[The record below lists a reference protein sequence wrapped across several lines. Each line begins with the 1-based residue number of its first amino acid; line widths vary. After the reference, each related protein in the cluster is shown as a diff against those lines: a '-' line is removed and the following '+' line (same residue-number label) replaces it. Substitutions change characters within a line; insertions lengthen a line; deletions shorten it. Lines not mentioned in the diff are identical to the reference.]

1 MSCFYV
7 VSTCP
12 YHFRLTNSGEMW
24 AGTLY
29 HGSKPKNVKEFKSLG
44 WAKKAAEK
52 AANNNPHHNLIVISL
67 SPEERMLPDG
77 LVVELDRGV
86 PVKHHWGK
94 QVATVV
100 KSNLMISLFG

>member
-12 YHFRLTNSGEMW
+12 NHYHLTNSGEMW
-24 AGTLY
+24 CGTVH
-29 HGSKPKNVKEFKSLG
+29 HGSLPKNVKEFKSLG

-52 AANNNPHHNLIVISL
+52 AANNNPHLNLIVISL
-67 SPEERMLPDG
+67 SPEERMLVDG
-77 LVVELDRGV
+77 SVVELDNGV
-86 PVKHHWGK
+86 PVKHHWGT